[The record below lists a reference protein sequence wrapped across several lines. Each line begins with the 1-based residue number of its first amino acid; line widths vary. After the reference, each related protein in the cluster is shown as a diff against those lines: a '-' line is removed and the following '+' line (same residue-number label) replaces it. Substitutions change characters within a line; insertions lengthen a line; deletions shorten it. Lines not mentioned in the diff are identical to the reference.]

1 MNIKKAIERVPGGM
15 MVVPLVIGA
24 VINTF
29 APQALEIG
37 GFTTALF
44 KNGAAP
50 LIGAFLLCMGAGISV
65 KAAPQALLQGG
76 TITLT
81 KLLVAIGIGLGVE
94 HLFGA
99 EGIFG
104 LSGVAIIAA
113 MSNSNGGLYA
123 ALVGEFGNERD
134 VGAISILSLNDGPFF
149 TMIALGAAGMANIPI
164 MALVAVLVPLVVGMI
179 LGNLDPHMRD
189 FLTKGGPLLIPF
201 FAFAL
206 GAGIN
211 LEMLLQGGL
220 AGILLG
226 VLTTFV
232 GGFFNIRADRL
243 VGGTGIAGAAASS
256 TAGNA
261 VATPLAI
268 AQADPS
274 LAEVAAD
281 CRLGDHHGN
290 PDASVDL
297 LGCEKTGASGFFG
310 EKRMKMMVIADDFT
324 GSNDT
329 GVQLAKKGART
340 EVMLSASQKPSR
352 RADVLVI
359 NTESR
364 AMPADQAASAVYAAL
379 SPWCETSPAPLVY
392 KKIDSTFRG
401 NIGAEVT
408 AAMRASQRKLAV
420 IAAAIPAAGRTTLE
434 GKCLVNGV
442 PLLETEFASDPKTP
456 IVSSRIAEVVALQS
470 EIPVYEV
477 FLQDVRRGGL
487 SALLTAY
494 AAEGEGI
501 IVVDAVEERD
511 LTLIAQA
518 ACEQPSMPLLVGAA
532 GLANALPV
540 ELFMQDRQRL
550 PVLVVAGSMSEA
562 TRRQVDN
569 ALCRGRAEVV
579 DIDAARMVSDSAEQE
594 IASVVEQ
601 ACALLSQHRHTIL
614 RTSRRAEDRQLID
627 ALCEKSAMSRQQLGE
642 RLSQRLGVVTLN
654 IIEQARIGGL
664 FLTGGDIATAVA
676 GALGAEGYRIQ
687 SEVAPCIPCGTFVN
701 SEIDDLPVIT
711 KAGGFGSD
719 STLCDAL
726 YYIEEMY
733 CGD

>member
-1 MNIKKAIERVPGGM
+1 
-15 MVVPLVIGA
+15 
-24 VINTF
+24 
-29 APQALEIG
+29 
-37 GFTTALF
+37 
-44 KNGAAP
+44 
-50 LIGAFLLCMGAGISV
+50 
-65 KAAPQALLQGG
+65 
-76 TITLT
+76 
-81 KLLVAIGIGLGVE
+81 
-94 HLFGA
+94 
-99 EGIFG
+99 
-104 LSGVAIIAA
+104 
-113 MSNSNGGLYA
+113 
-123 ALVGEFGNERD
+123 
-134 VGAISILSLNDGPFF
+134 
-149 TMIALGAAGMANIPI
+149 
-164 MALVAVLVPLVVGMI
+164 
-179 LGNLDPHMRD
+179 
-189 FLTKGGPLLIPF
+189 
-201 FAFAL
+201 
-206 GAGIN
+206 
-211 LEMLLQGGL
+211 
-220 AGILLG
+220 
-226 VLTTFV
+226 
-232 GGFFNIRADRL
+232 
-243 VGGTGIAGAAASS
+243 
-256 TAGNA
+256 
-261 VATPLAI
+261 
-268 AQADPS
+268 
-274 LAEVAAD
+274 
-281 CRLGDHHGN
+281 
-290 PDASVDL
+290 
-297 LGCEKTGASGFFG
+297 
-310 EKRMKMMVIADDFT
+310 MKMMVIADDFT

-456 IVSSRIAEVVALQS
+456 IVSSRIAEIVALQS

-487 SALLTAY
+487 SALLTSY

-664 FLTGGDIATAVA
+664 FLTGGDIATAPLNKEALHLAGHNYPGHTELLATLTHSRDYAMVLYTDKLKVIHVSTHIALRKFLDTLSTARVETVIGIADTFLKRVGYVKPRIAVA
-676 GALGAEGYRIQ
+676 GVNPHAGENGLFGDEETRILTPAITDARAKGMDVYGPCPPDTVFLQAYEGQYDMVVAMYHDQGHIPLKLLGFYDGVNITAGLPFIRTSANHGTAFDIAWTGKAK
-687 SEVAPCIPCGTFVN
+687 SESMAVSIKLAMQ
-701 SEIDDLPVIT
+701 L
-711 KAGGFGSD
+711 A
-719 STLCDAL
+719 
-726 YYIEEMY
+726 
-733 CGD
+733 

>member
-1 MNIKKAIERVPGGM
+1 
-15 MVVPLVIGA
+15 
-24 VINTF
+24 
-29 APQALEIG
+29 
-37 GFTTALF
+37 
-44 KNGAAP
+44 
-50 LIGAFLLCMGAGISV
+50 
-65 KAAPQALLQGG
+65 
-76 TITLT
+76 
-81 KLLVAIGIGLGVE
+81 
-94 HLFGA
+94 
-99 EGIFG
+99 
-104 LSGVAIIAA
+104 
-113 MSNSNGGLYA
+113 
-123 ALVGEFGNERD
+123 
-134 VGAISILSLNDGPFF
+134 
-149 TMIALGAAGMANIPI
+149 
-164 MALVAVLVPLVVGMI
+164 
-179 LGNLDPHMRD
+179 
-189 FLTKGGPLLIPF
+189 
-201 FAFAL
+201 
-206 GAGIN
+206 
-211 LEMLLQGGL
+211 
-220 AGILLG
+220 
-226 VLTTFV
+226 
-232 GGFFNIRADRL
+232 
-243 VGGTGIAGAAASS
+243 
-256 TAGNA
+256 
-261 VATPLAI
+261 
-268 AQADPS
+268 
-274 LAEVAAD
+274 
-281 CRLGDHHGN
+281 
-290 PDASVDL
+290 
-297 LGCEKTGASGFFG
+297 
-310 EKRMKMMVIADDFT
+310 MKMMVIADDFT

-434 GKCLVNGV
+434 GKCLVNGA

-456 IVSSRIAEVVALQS
+456 IVSSRIAEIVALQS

-579 DIDAARMVSDSAEQE
+579 DIDAACMVSDSAEQE

-642 RLSQRLGVVTLN
+642 RLSHRLGVVTLN